1 MKNSELMLVDL
12 ADFSSTTRFAAEL
25 EARVDRLDLLVLNAG
40 VTAQDGSKRTET
52 VNGW

>member
-25 EARVDRLDLLVLNAG
+25 EARVASLEAEYEELLGAL
-40 VTAQDGSKRTET
+40 
-52 VNGW
+52 